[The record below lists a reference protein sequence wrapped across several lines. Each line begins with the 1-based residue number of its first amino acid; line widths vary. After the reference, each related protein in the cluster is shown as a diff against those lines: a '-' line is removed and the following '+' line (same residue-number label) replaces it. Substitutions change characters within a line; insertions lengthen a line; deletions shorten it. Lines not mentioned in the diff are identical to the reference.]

1 MQETDDSVLVL
12 PPFISAN
19 PAPFGLCTMNSGLEL
34 CSRAG
39 TAVLHS
45 IIRLKTQFR
54 TRNLPN
60 SLSTNTSLRALWQ
73 TGRNVFLQ
81 PLSYSFIC
89 NNVLGN
95 QVWTI
100 FIAQMPARRSSS
112 LCSSALWIAHTWK
125 QRAPR
130 HCKDKS
136 SCLKIQCMTAAAW
149 ASSLLQNT
157 GFRRSCS
164 HSKPHW
170 VPSTSQYPSWC
181 SQHKA
186 ASIPWL
192 ILVLHTPLT
201 LEKKQWCVRAPRN
214 PENSRDE
221 KARWDGSKEKQKIW
235 SYF

>member
-1 MQETDDSVLVL
+1 MFWKTKCELFLLLGCQQEGAARCV
-12 PPFISAN
+12 AQH
-19 PAPFGLCTMNSGLEL
+19 FGLLTCE
-34 CSRAG
+34 SRE
-39 TAVLHS
+39 S
-45 IIRLKTQFR
+45 
-54 TRNLPN
+54 
-60 SLSTNTSLRALWQ
+60 
-73 TGRNVFLQ
+73 
-81 PLSYSFIC
+81 
-89 NNVLGN
+89 
-95 QVWTI
+95 
-100 FIAQMPARRSSS
+100 
-112 LCSSALWIAHTWK
+112 
-125 QRAPR
+125 PR

-186 ASIPWL
+186 ASITRL

-201 LEKKQWCVRAPRN
+201 LENKQWCVRAPRN

-221 KARWDGSKEKQKIW
+221 KAWWDESKEKQKIW
-235 SYF
+235 SYFEEWSGRSSLGNSELVLLD

>member
-19 PAPFGLCTMNSGLEL
+19 SAPFGLCTMNSGLEL

-60 SLSTNTSLRALWQ
+60 SLSTNTSLGALWQ

-81 PLSYSFIC
+81 PLSYSFTC
-89 NNVLGN
+89 NNVLEN

-100 FIAQMPARRSSS
+100 FIARMPARRSSS

-125 QRAPR
+125 QREPKALQR
-130 HCKDKS
+130 QKLLSKNSMHDC
-136 SCLKIQCMTAAAW
+136 SCLSILLATEHGIQEE
-149 ASSLLQNT
+149 LLSFQT
-157 GFRRSCS
+157 PLG
-164 HSKPHW
+164 
-170 VPSTSQYPSWC
+170 
-181 SQHKA
+181 SQHKPI
-186 ASIPWL
+186 SF
-192 ILVLHTPLT
+192 LVFP
-201 LEKKQWCVRAPRN
+201 A
-214 PENSRDE
+214 
-221 KARWDGSKEKQKIW
+221 
-235 SYF
+235 

>member
-1 MQETDDSVLVL
+1 MFFCSLFHTHLLAIMFWETKCELFLLLGCQQEGAARCV
-12 PPFISAN
+12 AQH
-19 PAPFGLCTMNSGLEL
+19 FGLLTCE
-34 CSRAG
+34 SRE
-39 TAVLHS
+39 S
-45 IIRLKTQFR
+45 
-54 TRNLPN
+54 
-60 SLSTNTSLRALWQ
+60 
-73 TGRNVFLQ
+73 
-81 PLSYSFIC
+81 
-89 NNVLGN
+89 
-95 QVWTI
+95 
-100 FIAQMPARRSSS
+100 
-112 LCSSALWIAHTWK
+112 
-125 QRAPR
+125 PR

-186 ASIPWL
+186 ASITRL

-201 LEKKQWCVRAPRN
+201 LENKQWCVRAPRN

-221 KARWDGSKEKQKIW
+221 KAWWDESKEKQKIW
-235 SYF
+235 SYFEEWSGRSSLGNSELVLLD